1 MENSDLWIKNLARNH
16 MKGYVLSDRS
26 QLFPLIESLLFENAV
41 IGCGDSVTLAD
52 LGVFDDGPSPCLRRM
67 AQKIRPR

>member
-1 MENSDLWIKNLARNH
+1 MENGDLWIKNLARNH
-16 MKGYVLSDRS
+16 MKGYVLSYRS

-52 LGVFDDGPSPCLRRM
+52 LGVFDFLRNGPYRFLDKFYLS
-67 AQKIRPR
+67 Q